1 MTSTYLEGRGHNHGG
16 HDHGGGDHGGGDAEG
31 SYGGAA
37 RHPLTTK
44 QGWACFAAQ
53 SGHPTPPRLL
63 PAEDFDRLD
72 GLERE
77 LYNEIRQ
84 DYHSALLLVA
94 TPDIKRIITAG
105 SKLIINNRGKQ
116 LGRRGLLISGASG
129 TGKSTSI
136 TQLGKK
142 FQIEAERRTPGVDG
156 RIPVVYI
163 VCPADANPKM
173 LATEMATF
181 LGLPVAERDSPQS
194 VAHTVAAVMR
204 RVGTSLV
211 LVDEIHR
218 LFLSG
223 RRGRDASD
231 QLKYFF
237 DTISATFVYAG
248 LDLAE
253 TGMFAGVRGR
263 QIAGR
268 FIPVNTGPFTHRA
281 ADAQRDWAKLV
292 ATMEQALRLHHHKP
306 GTLVK
311 MAPYLHARAG
321 GMIGSLDQL
330 VHEAAN
336 DAITDGTEKITKA
349 HLDAVILDL
358 AAINQYDPDP
368 GPGHRRHHRRDGA
381 GPNSAGGS

>member
-1 MTSTYLEGRGHNHGG
+1 MTSTYLHGADVG
-16 HDHGGGDHGGGDAEG
+16 SSPGG
-31 SYGGAA
+31 SYGGSHDGGSHDGGGA
-37 RHPLTTK
+37 RHPLTTRE
-44 QGWACFAAQ
+44 GWSSFASQ
-53 SGHPTPPRLL
+53 TGHAAPPQLL
-63 PAEDFDRLD
+63 PTGDFDRLD

-77 LYNEIRQ
+77 LYNEVRQ
-84 DYHSALLLVA
+84 TYHSALLLVA
-94 TPDIKRIITAG
+94 TPDIKRVITTG

-116 LGRRGLLISGASG
+116 LGRRGLLVSGASG

-142 FQIEAERRTPGVDG
+142 FQIETERRTPGVAG

-173 LATEMATF
+173 LATEMAIF

-237 DTISATFVYAG
+237 DTIGATFVYAG

-263 QIAGR
+263 QIAAR

-292 ATMEQALRLHHHKP
+292 ATMEQALRLHRHRP

-311 MAPYLHARAG
+311 MASYLHARTG

-336 DAITDGTEKITKA
+336 DAITDGTEKITRD

-358 AAINQYDPDP
+358 AASNQYDPDP
-368 GPGHRRHHRRDGA
+368 GPGHGRHHRRDGHNGA
-381 GPNSAGGS
+381 GKS

>member
-1 MTSTYLEGRGHNHGG
+1 VTSTYTDIVRNSL
-16 HDHGGGDHGGGDAEG
+16 A
-31 SYGGAA
+31 
-37 RHPLTTK
+37 TK
-44 QGWACFAAQ
+44 EGWACFAAQ
-53 SGHPTPPRLL
+53 PAHPAPPRLL
-63 PAEDFDRLD
+63 PAADFARLD

-77 LYNEIRQ
+77 FYNEARQ

-94 TPDIKRIITAG
+94 TPDIKKIITTG
-105 SKLIINNRGKQ
+105 SKLIVNNRGKQ
-116 LGRRGLLISGASG
+116 LGRRGLLVSGASG

-142 FQIEAERRTPGVDG
+142 FQIELERRSPGVTG

-163 VCPADANPKM
+163 VCPADATPKM
-173 LATEMATF
+173 LATEMAIF
-181 LGLPVAERDSPQS
+181 LGLPIAERDSPQL

-204 RVGTSLV
+204 QVGTSLV

-218 LFLSG
+218 LYLSG
-223 RRGRDASD
+223 KRGRDASD

-248 LDLAE
+248 LDLQE
-253 TGMFAGVRGR
+253 TGMFDGVRGR

-268 FIPVNTGPFTHRA
+268 FIPASTGAFTHRTA
-281 ADAQRDWAKLV
+281 ESKRDWAKLV
-292 ATMEQALRLHHHKP
+292 ATMEQALRLHRHKP
-306 GTLVK
+306 GTLIEL
-311 MAPYLHARAG
+311 APYLHARTG

-336 DAITDGTEKITKA
+336 DTIADGTETITKN

-358 AAINQYDPDP
+358 AAQNQYDPDP
-368 GPGHRRHHRRDGA
+368 GPGRRHRRGEGR
-381 GPNSAGGS
+381 

>member
-1 MTSTYLEGRGHNHGG
+1 MTSTYTEIV
-16 HDHGGGDHGGGDAEG
+16 
-31 SYGGAA
+31 
-37 RHPLTTK
+37 RHPLATK
-44 QGWACFAAQ
+44 EGWASFTAQAAT
-53 SGHPTPPRLL
+53 SAAPRLL
-63 PAEDFDRLD
+63 PAADFERLD

-77 LYNEIRQ
+77 VYNAARQ
-84 DYHSALLLVA
+84 DYHSTLLLVA
-94 TPDIKRIITAG
+94 TPDIKKIITTG
-105 SKLIINNRGKQ
+105 SKLLINNRGKQ
-116 LGRRGLLISGASG
+116 LGRRGLLVSGASG

-142 FQIEAERRTPGVDG
+142 FQIETERRTGVGGD
-156 RIPVVYI
+156 RVPVVYI
-163 VCPADANPKM
+163 VCPADATPKM
-173 LATEMATF
+173 LATEMAIF

-204 RVGTSLV
+204 RVGTGLV

-218 LFLSG
+218 LYLSG
-223 RRGRDASD
+223 KRGRDASD

-253 TGMFAGVRGR
+253 TGMFDGVRGR

-268 FIPVNTGPFTHRA
+268 FIPVTTGPFTHRG

-292 ATMEQALRLHHHKP
+292 ATMEQALRLHRHKP
-306 GTLVK
+306 GTLIEL
-311 MAPYLHARAG
+311 APYLHARTG

-330 VHEAAN
+330 IHDAAN
-336 DAITDGTEKITKA
+336 DAIADGTERITKN
-349 HLDAVILDL
+349 HLDEVILDL

-368 GPGHRRHHRRDGA
+368 GPGRARHRRGDGR
-381 GPNSAGGS
+381 